1 MSTGVVT
8 YFPRFLGGRATKEY
22 KFVDDAVEA
31 DPVSDMEKLARDVEL
46 ARGDMVDKQG
56 AAMLAETLYERRL
69 QLFREEAE
77 KRGLLCPK

>member
-8 YFPRFLGGRATKEY
+8 YFARFLGGRATKEY